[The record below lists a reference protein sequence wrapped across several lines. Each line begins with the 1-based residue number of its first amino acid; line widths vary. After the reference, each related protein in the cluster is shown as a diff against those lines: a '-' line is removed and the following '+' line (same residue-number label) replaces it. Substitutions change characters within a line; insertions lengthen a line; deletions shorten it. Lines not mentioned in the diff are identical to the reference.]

1 MDRYCVFGNPIG
13 HSKSPLIHR
22 LFAEQTGEA
31 LVYDAQLAPLDDFP
45 GFARRFFEQGKGANV
60 TVPFKEEAYRLVD
73 ELSERATRAGAVNT
87 LIRLADGRLRG
98 DNTDGAGLLR
108 DLTANAGSSCAASG
122 FSCSAPAVRCAGCS
136 NPSSASARRSC

>member
-60 TVPFKEEAYRLVD
+60 TAPKIG
-73 ELSERATRAGAVNT
+73 RAHV
-87 LIRLADGRLRG
+87 
-98 DNTDGAGLLR
+98 
-108 DLTANAGSSCAASG
+108 
-122 FSCSAPAVRCAGCS
+122 
-136 NPSSASARRSC
+136 